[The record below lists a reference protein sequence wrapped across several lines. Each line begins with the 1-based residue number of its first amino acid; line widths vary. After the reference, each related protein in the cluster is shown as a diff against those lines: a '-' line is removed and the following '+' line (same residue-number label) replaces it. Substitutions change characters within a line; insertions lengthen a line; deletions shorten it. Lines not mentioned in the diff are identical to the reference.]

1 MTMDSDDSADV
12 VAETG
17 AAEIGPSGYDAR
29 REKQAADR
37 RSAEEEDL
45 RESLVALSRLAS
57 DRLPL
62 EDLLT
67 QVATYAVQAIPG
79 ADGAGLTLL
88 EQDRADTIVATA
100 PFVTEIDDIQYG
112 MNQGPCISA
121 AREGETILS
130 GSLGADQRWPRF
142 GGRVARL
149 GVHSALSLPLIT
161 PDGVVGAMNIYAHG
175 KSAFD
180 DRAAKLGQI
189 FAGPAAIAVQ
199 NAHVL
204 AQTRRL
210 ANQLQSAL
218 EVRGVIDRAVGILM
232 SRSGSTEHEALER
245 LRSLSQH
252 EHRKLAEVARQI
264 VDEAVARARARNRRS
279 RESS

>member
-1 MTMDSDDSADV
+1 MDSDDN
-12 VAETG
+12 AEMG
-17 AAEIGPSGYDAR
+17 AEIGPSGYDGQDETA
-29 REKQAADR
+29 EEAAER
-37 RSAEEEDL
+37 RSAEDEDL
-45 RESLVALSRLAS
+45 RESVMSLTRLAS

-67 QVATYAVQAIPG
+67 RVATYAVQAIPG

-100 PFVTEIDDIQYG
+100 PFVTEVDDIQYG
-112 MNQGPCISA
+112 MDQGPCISA
-121 AREGETILS
+121 AREGQTVMS
-130 GSLGADQRWPRF
+130 GSLGGDSRWPRF

-149 GVHSALSLPLIT
+149 GVHSVVSLPLIT
-161 PDGVVGAMNIYAHG
+161 PDGVVGAMNVYAHG
-175 KSAFD
+175 KNVFD
-180 DRAAKLGQI
+180 DRAAELGEI
-189 FAGPAAIAVQ
+189 FAAPAAIAVH

-218 EVRGVIDRAVGILM
+218 EIRGIIDRAVGIVM
-232 SRSGSTEHEALER
+232 SRSGITEHEALER
-245 LRSLSQH
+245 LRSLSQQ

-264 VDEAVARARARNRRS
+264 VDEAVARARARNRQS

>member
-1 MTMDSDDSADV
+1 MDSDDN
-12 VAETG
+12 
-17 AAEIGPSGYDAR
+17 AEIGPSGPDADD
-29 REKQAADR
+29 ETVEQAAER
-37 RSAEEEDL
+37 RSAEEEEDL
-45 RESLVALSRLAS
+45 RESLAGLSRLAA

-88 EQDRADTIVATA
+88 EEDRADTIVATA
-100 PFVTEIDDIQYG
+100 PFVTEVDDIQYG
-112 MNQGPCISA
+112 MEQGPCISA
-121 AREGETILS
+121 AREGQTVMS
-130 GSLGADQRWPRF
+130 DSLGGDPRWPRF

-149 GVHSALSLPLIT
+149 GVHSVVSLPLIT
-161 PDGVVGAMNIYAHG
+161 PDGVVGAMNVYAHD
-175 KSAFD
+175 KNVFD
-180 DRAAKLGQI
+180 DRAAELGQI
-189 FAGPAAIAVQ
+189 FAAPAAIAVH

-210 ANQLQSAL
+210 ANKLQSAL
-218 EVRGVIDRAVGILM
+218 EVRGVIDRAVGIVM

-264 VDEAVARARARNRRS
+264 VEEAVARARARNRRS
-279 RESS
+279 QGPSD

>member
-1 MTMDSDDSADV
+1 MDSDDN
-12 VAETG
+12 AEIGG
-17 AAEIGPSGYDAR
+17 AEIGGAEIGPSSHLAQ
-29 REKQAADR
+29 RETAQQTAERQYAE
-37 RSAEEEDL
+37 EEEDL

-62 EDLLT
+62 EGLLT
-67 QVATYAVQAIPG
+67 QVAMYAVQAIPG

-88 EQDRADTIVATA
+88 EHDRADTIVATS

-121 AREGETILS
+121 AREGQTVLS
-130 GSLGADQRWPRF
+130 GSLGADPRWPRF

-161 PDGVVGAMNIYAHG
+161 PDGVVGAMNVYAHG
-175 KSAFD
+175 KNAFD
-180 DRAAKLGQI
+180 DRAAELGQI

-218 EVRGVIDRAVGILM
+218 EVRGVIDRAVGIVM

-264 VDEAVARARARNRRS
+264 VDEAVARARARNRQS
-279 RESS
+279 RE

>member
-1 MTMDSDDSADV
+1 MDFDDN
-12 VAETG
+12 
-17 AAEIGPSGYDAR
+17 AEIMPSGYDA
-29 REKQAADR
+29 EGETAEQAAER
-37 RSAEEEDL
+37 QYAEEEDL

-62 EDLLT
+62 EGLLT

-88 EQDRADTIVATA
+88 EHDRADTIVATS

-112 MNQGPCISA
+112 MDQGPCISA
-121 AREGETILS
+121 AREGQTVLS
-130 GSLGADQRWPRF
+130 GSLGADPRWPRF

-161 PDGVVGAMNIYAHG
+161 PDGVVGAMNVYAHG
-175 KSAFD
+175 KNAFD
-180 DRAAKLGQI
+180 DRAAELGQI

-218 EVRGVIDRAVGILM
+218 EVRGVIDRAVGIVM

-245 LRSLSQH
+245 LRSMSQH
-252 EHRKLAEVARQI
+252 EHRKLADVARQI

>member
-1 MTMDSDDSADV
+1 MDSDDN
-12 VAETG
+12 
-17 AAEIGPSGYDAR
+17 AEIGPSGPDADD
-29 REKQAADR
+29 ETVEQAAER
-37 RSAEEEDL
+37 RSAEEEEDL
-45 RESLVALSRLAS
+45 RESLAGLSRLAA
-57 DRLPL
+57 DRLLL

-88 EQDRADTIVATA
+88 EEDRADTIVATA
-100 PFVTEIDDIQYG
+100 PFVTEVDDIQYG
-112 MNQGPCISA
+112 MEQGPCISA
-121 AREGETILS
+121 AREGQTVMS
-130 GSLGADQRWPRF
+130 GSLGGDPRWPRF

-149 GVHSALSLPLIT
+149 GVHSVVSLPLIT
-161 PDGVVGAMNIYAHG
+161 PDGVVGAMNVYAHD
-175 KSAFD
+175 KNVFD
-180 DRAAKLGQI
+180 DRAAELGEI
-189 FAGPAAIAVQ
+189 FAAPAAIAVH

-210 ANQLQSAL
+210 ADKLQSAL
-218 EVRGVIDRAVGILM
+218 EVRGVIDRAVGIVM

-264 VDEAVARARARNRRS
+264 VEEAVARARARNRRS
-279 RESS
+279 QGPSD

>member
-1 MTMDSDDSADV
+1 MDSDDN
-12 VAETG
+12 
-17 AAEIGPSGYDAR
+17 AEIGPSGPDADD
-29 REKQAADR
+29 EAVEQAAER

-45 RESLVALSRLAS
+45 RESLEGLSRLAAG
-57 DRLPL
+57 RLPL

-88 EQDRADTIVATA
+88 EEDRADTIVATA
-100 PFVTEIDDIQYG
+100 PFVTEVDDIQYG
-112 MNQGPCISA
+112 MEQGPCISA
-121 AREGETILS
+121 AREGQTVMS
-130 GSLGADQRWPRF
+130 GSLGGDPRWPRF

-149 GVHSALSLPLIT
+149 GVHSVVSLPLIT
-161 PDGVVGAMNIYAHG
+161 PDGVVGAMNVYAHD
-175 KSAFD
+175 KNVFD
-180 DRAAKLGQI
+180 DRAAELGQI
-189 FAGPAAIAVQ
+189 FAAPAAIAVH

-210 ANQLQSAL
+210 ADKLQSAL
-218 EVRGVIDRAVGILM
+218 EVRGVIDRAVGIMM

-245 LRSLSQH
+245 LRSLSQD

-264 VDEAVARARARNRRS
+264 VEEAVARARARNRRS
-279 RESS
+279 QEPSD

>member
-1 MTMDSDDSADV
+1 MDSDDN
-12 VAETG
+12 AEIG
-17 AAEIGPSGYDAR
+17 AEIGGEIGPSAYDFQSETA
-29 REKQAADR
+29 EQAAER
-37 RSAEEEDL
+37 RLAEDEDL
-45 RESLVALSRLAS
+45 RESLVGLSRLAS

-88 EQDRADTIVATA
+88 EEDRADTIVATA
-100 PFVTEIDDIQYG
+100 PFVTEVDDIQYG

-121 AREGETILS
+121 AREGQTVLS
-130 GSLGADQRWPRF
+130 GSLGADPRWPRF

-149 GVHSALSLPLIT
+149 GVHSVVSLPLIT
-161 PDGVVGAMNIYAHG
+161 PDGVVGAMNVYAHD
-175 KSAFD
+175 KNVFD
-180 DRAAKLGQI
+180 NRAAELGQI
-189 FAGPAAIAVQ
+189 FAVPAAIAVQ

-218 EVRGVIDRAVGILM
+218 EIRGVIDRAIGILM
-232 SRSGSTEHEALER
+232 SRSGSTEHEAIER
-245 LRSLSQH
+245 LRSMSQH
-252 EHRKLAEVARQI
+252 EHRKLADVASQI
-264 VDEAVARARARNRRS
+264 VDEAVARARARNRQS
-279 RESS
+279 REPS

>member
-1 MTMDSDDSADV
+1 MDSDDN
-12 VAETG
+12 AEIG
-17 AAEIGPSGYDAR
+17 AAEIGPSGHDAQS
-29 REKQAADR
+29 ETAQQAAER
-37 RSAEEEDL
+37 QYAEEEDL
-45 RESLVALSRLAS
+45 RESIVALSRLAS

-62 EDLLT
+62 EGLLT

-88 EQDRADTIVATA
+88 EHDRADTIVATA

-121 AREGETILS
+121 AREGQTVLS
-130 GSLGADQRWPRF
+130 GSLGADPRWPRF

-161 PDGVVGAMNIYAHG
+161 PDGVVGAMNVYAHG

-189 FAGPAAIAVQ
+189 FAAPAAIAVQ

-232 SRSGSTEHEALER
+232 SRSGSTEHEALQR

-252 EHRKLAEVARQI
+252 EHRKLADVARQI

-279 RESS
+279 QEYSD

>member
-1 MTMDSDDSADV
+1 MDSDDN
-12 VAETG
+12 
-17 AAEIGPSGYDAR
+17 AEIGPSGADADD
-29 REKQAADR
+29 ETVEQAAER
-37 RSAEEEDL
+37 RSAEEEEDL
-45 RESLVALSRLAS
+45 RESLAGLSRLAA
-57 DRLPL
+57 DRLLL

-88 EQDRADTIVATA
+88 EEDRADTIVATA
-100 PFVTEIDDIQYG
+100 PFVTEVDDIQYG

-121 AREGETILS
+121 AREGQTVMS
-130 GSLGADQRWPRF
+130 GSLGGDPRWPRF

-149 GVHSALSLPLIT
+149 GVHSVVSLPLIT
-161 PDGVVGAMNIYAHG
+161 PDGVVGAMNVYAHD
-175 KSAFD
+175 KNVFD
-180 DRAAKLGQI
+180 DRAAELGEI
-189 FAGPAAIAVQ
+189 FAAPAAIAVH

-210 ANQLQSAL
+210 ADKLQSAL
-218 EVRGVIDRAVGILM
+218 EVRGVIDRAVGIVM

-264 VDEAVARARARNRRS
+264 VEEAVARARARNRRS
-279 RESS
+279 QGPSD

>member
-1 MTMDSDDSADV
+1 MDSDDN
-12 VAETG
+12 AEIGG
-17 AAEIGPSGYDAR
+17 AEIGGAEIGPSGHVAQ
-29 REKQAADR
+29 RETAQQAAER
-37 RSAEEEDL
+37 QYAEEEDL
-45 RESLVALSRLAS
+45 RESLEALSRLAS

-62 EDLLT
+62 EGLLT

-88 EQDRADTIVATA
+88 EHDRADTIVATS

-121 AREGETILS
+121 AREGQTVLS
-130 GSLGADQRWPRF
+130 GSLGADPRWPRF

-161 PDGVVGAMNIYAHG
+161 PDGVVGAMNVYAHG
-175 KSAFD
+175 KNAFD
-180 DRAAKLGQI
+180 DRAAELGQI

-218 EVRGVIDRAVGILM
+218 EVRGVIDRAVGIVM

-264 VDEAVARARARNRRS
+264 VDEAVARARARNRQS
-279 RESS
+279 RE

>member
-1 MTMDSDDSADV
+1 MDSDDN
-12 VAETG
+12 AEIGG
-17 AAEIGPSGYDAR
+17 AEIGGAEIGPSGHVAQ
-29 REKQAADR
+29 RETVQQAAER
-37 RSAEEEDL
+37 QYAEEEDL
-45 RESLVALSRLAS
+45 RESLEALSRLAS

-62 EDLLT
+62 EGLLT

-88 EQDRADTIVATA
+88 EHDRADTIVATS

-121 AREGETILS
+121 AREGQTVLS
-130 GSLGADQRWPRF
+130 GSLGADPRWPRF

-161 PDGVVGAMNIYAHG
+161 PDGVVGAMNVYAHG
-175 KSAFD
+175 KNAFD
-180 DRAAKLGQI
+180 DRAAELGQI

-218 EVRGVIDRAVGILM
+218 EVRGVIDRAVGIVM

-252 EHRKLAEVARQI
+252 EHRKLVEVARQI
-264 VDEAVARARARNRRS
+264 VDEAVARARARNRQS
-279 RESS
+279 RE